1 MKFNLDADEKENQYN
16 LDNINRNLSQAQ
28 DLVKVAHDE
37 MFNFKYKDYKSRIEE
52 VNKAKLVLLA
62 NRDKMT
68 VETKKRMVKHIKRK
82 MMIIEMMEEEF
93 HDMSI
98 TK

>member
-1 MKFNLDADEKENQYN
+1 
-16 LDNINRNLSQAQ
+16 
-28 DLVKVAHDE
+28 

-62 NRDKMT
+62 NREKMS

-98 TK
+98 STSK